1 MRKLMVRIFVKIG
14 CRCPRDMGNPLGS
27 WSRPSFHALLGH
39 DDDGEVFRLTNF
51 IFFTFL
57 YRENWDQN
65 FHNAYRQ
72 AGMGDKKDDDHQKYF
87 KSVILIFISS
97 FNLKIFPNSLSN
109 RNFNNDFW
117 ENGFLWSYWTD
128 VKSRN
133 FKKAFDLI
141 EEFKVAKHFWRILEP
156 LKNLIGWGH
165 LVDID
170 DTSLVPAFSSSHL

>member
-1 MRKLMVRIFVKIG
+1 MVRIFVKIG

-87 KSVILIFISS
+87 KRYLD
-97 FNLKIFPNSLSN
+97 LKQFFQFEDFPN
-109 RNFNNDFW
+109 
-117 ENGFLWSYWTD
+117 
-128 VKSRN
+128 
-133 FKKAFDLI
+133 
-141 EEFKVAKHFWRILEP
+141 
-156 LKNLIGWGH
+156 
-165 LVDID
+165 
-170 DTSLVPAFSSSHL
+170 FSE

>member
-1 MRKLMVRIFVKIG
+1 
-14 CRCPRDMGNPLGS
+14 MGNPLGS

-109 RNFNNDFW
+109 RNFNNDF
-117 ENGFLWSYWTD
+117 
-128 VKSRN
+128 
-133 FKKAFDLI
+133 
-141 EEFKVAKHFWRILEP
+141 
-156 LKNLIGWGH
+156 
-165 LVDID
+165 
-170 DTSLVPAFSSSHL
+170 